1 LSPQV
6 GFTRLAAVW
15 ICRTRAS
22 PSSDAIHVFAAK
34 KGVDARDKR
43 GHDGEWIAGSRPA
56 LTKGALNAR
65 NHLLRL
71 PFSRQ
76 EDFTMNKEQIRE
88 HMEVLGSD
96 GKHIGTVDHVEGE
109 AQIKLAKKDVSAGGK
124 HHLIPLDW
132 VDHVD
137 NSVHLKKTS
146 QEAIVGW
153 RTAS

>member
-1 LSPQV
+1 
-6 GFTRLAAVW
+6 
-15 ICRTRAS
+15 
-22 PSSDAIHVFAAK
+22 
-34 KGVDARDKR
+34 
-43 GHDGEWIAGSRPA
+43 
-56 LTKGALNAR
+56 
-65 NHLLRL
+65 L

-137 NSVHLKKTS
+137 SSVHLKKTS